1 MSAPDGPQSPA
12 EADLRDGDM
21 RVGDV
26 RVGDVRVGDMRVGD
40 VRVGD
45 MRDGD
50 MRVGDVRVGDA
61 HSLSLELLLQN
72 LPGVA
77 YRCLNEADWT
87 MEFLSDGVEQLT
99 GYPPAAFLSR
109 PGLNFANLIYPE
121 DRPSVERGVALALQ
135 QGSAYKLTYRIRCAN
150 GDTKWVY
157 EQGAAP
163 PQGGGRVLEGF
174 IFDYTELRNANML
187 VHEQASYLQ
196 QARDAIVAMDLNS
209 RITYW
214 NNGAERLYGWSASEA
229 RGKKFS
235 ELCEN
240 PPAYHAAF
248 ETTLANGEWSGELSH
263 LRRDGVCIETDTRW
277 TLLAADRESGA
288 PQKILVISTD
298 ISERKHNEAKIYRLA
313 FFDALTDLP
322 NRASLLDHLRRALLG
337 SARTRKCGALMFCD
351 LDNFKYL
358 NDSQGH
364 AAGDML
370 LQAVA
375 RRLEHC
381 VREADMVARLGGDEF
396 VILIQPVE
404 DTREGAAAQAETVA
418 AKVVAAMAAPF
429 QLAEMMYS
437 VSVSIGVTTMCGT
450 VDTVESTL
458 RQADAAMYQAKA
470 CGRNTYRF
478 HDPAVQAAWSAR
490 AELEGA
496 MRRALRDNEFVLH
509 YQPQLDRSS
518 RVIGAEA
525 LLRWRLP
532 DGRLLYPAE
541 FIHAAEESGLI
552 IDIGRWVLRTACAE
566 LARWQR
572 FPDTAGLTL
581 SVNVSAGQ
589 FIEPDFVPMLQQV
602 FEETG
607 VQPSSLKLELTE
619 SLVVSDFTQTART
632 MAMLKQRGISFSLDD
647 FGTGYSSLAY
657 LRKLPLDQLKID
669 QSFMRDVL
677 TDQNDASIVRS
688 IIALGDSLGLQV
700 IAEGVETPGQRQFLS
715 DAGCFIYQGFL
726 YQHALS
732 AEHFTQYARTL
743 H

>member
-1 MSAPDGPQSPA
+1 MAQ
-12 EADLRDGDM
+12 EQHC
-21 RVGDV
+21 
-26 RVGDVRVGDMRVGD
+26 
-40 VRVGD
+40 
-45 MRDGD
+45 
-50 MRVGDVRVGDA
+50 DA
-61 HSLSLELLLQN
+61 QPLSLEMLLDN
-72 LPGVA
+72 LPIAV
-77 YRCLNEADWT
+77 YRCLNDGQCT
-87 MEFLSDGVEQLT
+87 MKYVSNGIERLT
-99 GYPPAAFLSR
+99 GYSPATFLSR
-109 PGLNFANLIYPE
+109 TGVTFSSIIHPD
-121 DRPSVERGVALALQ
+121 DRNSVERAIALAIQ
-135 QGSAYKLTYRIRCAN
+135 QERSFQLTYRIRCAN
-150 GDTKWVY
+150 GEQRWVF
-157 EQGAAP
+157 EQGSAP
-163 PQGGGRVLEGF
+163 PQAGGRILEG
-174 IFDYTELRNANML
+174 ILFDYTQLRKANML
-187 VHEQASYLQ
+187 VYEQASYLQ
-196 QARDAIVAMDLNS
+196 QARDAIIAMDLNS

-214 NNGAERLYGWSASEA
+214 NNGAERLYGWTAAEA
-229 RGKKFS
+229 RSKKFS
-235 ELCEN
+235 ELLCEN
-240 PPAYHAAF
+240 LPAYHAAY
-248 ETTLANGEWSGELSH
+248 ETTLANGEWTGELSH

-337 SARTRKCGALMFCD
+337 SARSRKHGALMFCD

-418 AKVVAAMAAPF
+418 TKVVAAMAAPF
-429 QLAEMMYS
+429 QLAEMNYS
-437 VSVSIGVTTMCGT
+437 VSVSVGVATMCGV
-450 VDTVESTL
+450 VDTVESIL

-572 FPDTAGLTL
+572 WPDMAGLTL
-581 SVNVSAGQ
+581 SVNVSASQ
-589 FIEPDFVPMLQQV
+589 FIEPDFVPMLQGV

-732 AEHFTQYARTL
+732 SENFTQYARMV

>member
-1 MSAPDGPQSPA
+1 MSALDEPQMPA
-12 EADLRDGDM
+12 GGDTHIA
-21 RVGDV
+21 
-26 RVGDVRVGDMRVGD
+26 
-40 VRVGD
+40 
-45 MRDGD
+45 
-50 MRVGDVRVGDA
+50 DA
-61 HSLSLELLLQN
+61 HVDGAPALSLELLLQN
-72 LPGVA
+72 LPGAA
-77 YRCLNEADWT
+77 YRCLNDGVWT
-87 MEFLSDGVEQLT
+87 MEFVSDGIEKLC
-99 GYPPAAFLSR
+99 GYPPAAFMAR
-109 PGLNFANLIYPE
+109 PGIPFASVIVPE
-121 DRPSVERGVALALQ
+121 DRIAVERGIALAIEEHRAFQ
-135 QGSAYKLTYRIRCAN
+135 LTYRIRCAN
-150 GDTKWVY
+150 GAIKWIC
-157 EQGAAP
+157 EQGSVAAS
-163 PQGGGRVLEGF
+163 GKVLEGLL
-174 IFDYTELRNANML
+174 FDFTRVRNADML

-196 QARDAIVAMDLNS
+196 RARDGIVAIDINS

-214 NNGAERLYGWSASEA
+214 NNGAERLYGWNAAEV
-229 RGKKFS
+229 RGRKFS
-235 ELCEN
+235 ELLCGN
-240 PPAYHAAF
+240 LPAYHAAC
-248 ETTLANGEWSGELSH
+248 EATLSNGEWSGELAH
-263 LRRDGVCIETDTRW
+263 VRRDGVAIETDTRW
-277 TLLAADRESGA
+277 TLIEADEALGA

-298 ISERKHNEAKIYRLA
+298 ISERKHSEAKIYHLA

-404 DTREGAAAQAETVA
+404 DTREGAATQAETVA

-429 QLAEMMYS
+429 QLAEMSYS
-437 VSVSIGVTTMCGT
+437 VSVSVGVTTMCGT

-458 RQADAAMYQAKA
+458 RQADAAMYEAKA

-478 HDPAVQAAWSAR
+478 HDPAAQAAWSAR
-490 AELEGA
+490 AELENA
-496 MRRALRDNEFVLH
+496 MRRALRDDEFVLH
-509 YQPQLDRSS
+509 YQPQLDRST

-532 DGRLLYPAE
+532 DGKLLYPAE

-552 IDIGRWVLRTACAE
+552 IEMGRWVLRTACAE

-572 FPDTAGLTL
+572 YPDTAGLTL
-581 SVNVSAGQ
+581 SVNVSASQ
-589 FIEPDFVPMLQQV
+589 FIEPDFVPMLQQI
-602 FEETG
+602 FEQTG
-607 VQPSSLKLELTE
+607 VQPSGLKLELTE

-632 MAMLKQRGISFSLDD
+632 MGMLKQRGISFSLDD

-732 AEHFTQYARTL
+732 AEHFTQYARMV

>member
-1 MSAPDGPQSPA
+1 MSASDGLQSPA
-12 EADLRDGDM
+12 NTHIVELHGGTPHA
-21 RVGDV
+21 
-26 RVGDVRVGDMRVGD
+26 
-40 VRVGD
+40 
-45 MRDGD
+45 
-50 MRVGDVRVGDA
+50 
-61 HSLSLELLLQN
+61 LSLDLLLRN
-72 LPGVA
+72 LPGAA
-77 YRCLNEADWT
+77 YRCLNDGHWT
-87 MEFLSDGVEQLT
+87 VEFVSAGIEKLT
-99 GYPPAAFLSR
+99 GHPAAAFMSR
-109 PGLNFANLIYPE
+109 PGIPYGSLILPE
-121 DRPSVERGVALALQ
+121 DRQSVANNVMAAVEKGQAFH
-135 QGSAYKLTYRIRCAN
+135 LTYRIRCAS
-150 GDTKWVY
+150 GEIKWVY

-163 PQGGGRVLEGF
+163 PEERKQVLEGF
-174 IFDYTELRNANML
+174 LFDYTQIRHANML

-196 QARDAIVAMDLNS
+196 QARDAIIAMEMNS
-209 RITYW
+209 RIIYW
-214 NNGAERLYGWSASEA
+214 NQGAERLYGWSAAEA
-229 RGKKFS
+229 HGKRFP
-235 ELCEN
+235 ELLCGKL
-240 PPAYHAAF
+240 PSYHAAY
-248 ETTLANGEWSGELSH
+248 EATLTTGEWSGELSH

-277 TLLAADRESGA
+277 TLLAADKETGA

-313 FFDALTDLP
+313 FFDPLTDLP

-429 QLAEMMYS
+429 QLAEMTYS
-437 VSVSIGVTTMCGT
+437 VSVSVGVATLCGT

-490 AELEGA
+490 AELENGL
-496 MRRALRDNEFVLH
+496 RRALRENEFELH

-532 DGRLLYPAE
+532 SGKLLYPAE
-541 FIHAAEESGLI
+541 FIQAAEESGLI

-572 FPDTAGLTL
+572 WPDMAGLTL

-619 SLVVSDFTQTART
+619 SLVVSDFTHTAHT
-632 MAMLKQRGISFSLDD
+632 MATLKQRGISFSLDD

-669 QSFMRDVL
+669 HSFMRDVL

-732 AEHFTQYARTL
+732 AEHFTQYARMV

>member
-1 MSAPDGPQSPA
+1 MSALDGPQLPA
-12 EADLRDGDM
+12 L
-21 RVGDV
+21 
-26 RVGDVRVGDMRVGD
+26 
-40 VRVGD
+40 
-45 MRDGD
+45 
-50 MRVGDVRVGDA
+50 GDA
-61 HSLSLELLLQN
+61 QALSLELLLQN

-77 YRCLNEADWT
+77 YRCRYDADWT
-87 MEFLSDGVEQLT
+87 MEFISAGVEKLT
-99 GYPPAAFLSR
+99 GYPAAAFLAR
-109 PGLNFANLIYPE
+109 PGMNFASLIHPE
-121 DRPSVERGVALALQ
+121 DRASAERSVALALQ
-135 QGSAYKLTYRIRCAN
+135 QERSFKLTYRIRCAN
-150 GDTKWVY
+150 GETRWVY

-163 PQGGGRVLEGF
+163 PQGRGKILEGF
-174 IFDYTELRNANML
+174 MFDYTELRNTNLL
-187 VHEQASYLQ
+187 VQEQASYLQ
-196 QARDAIVAMDLNS
+196 QARDAIIAMDLNS

-214 NNGAERLYGWSASEA
+214 NHGAERLYGWSASEA

-235 ELCEN
+235 DLLCEN
-240 PPAYHAAF
+240 LPAYHAAY
-248 ETTLANGEWSGELSH
+248 ENTLANGGWMGELSH

-277 TLLAADRESGA
+277 TLMANDRESGA

-313 FFDALTDLP
+313 FFDPLTDLP

-364 AAGDML
+364 AAGDLL

-381 VREADMVARLGGDEF
+381 VRESDMVARLGGDEF

-418 AKVVAAMAAPF
+418 SKVVAAMAAPF
-429 QLAEMMYS
+429 QLADMMYS
-437 VSVSIGVTTMCGT
+437 VSVSVGVTTLCGT

-458 RQADAAMYQAKA
+458 RQADAAMYQSKA

-541 FIHAAEESGLI
+541 FIQAAEESGLI

-566 LARWQR
+566 LARWQHY
-572 FPDTAGLTL
+572 PDTAGLTM

-619 SLVVSDFTQTART
+619 SLVVRDFSHTAHT
-632 MAMLKQRGISFSLDD
+632 MATLKQRGISFSLDD

-688 IIALGDSLGLQV
+688 IIALGESLGLQV

-715 DAGCFIYQGFL
+715 DAGCYIYQGFL

-732 AEHFTQYARTL
+732 AEHFTQYARTV

>member
-1 MSAPDGPQSPA
+1 MSAPEGLQLHTA
-12 EADLRDGDM
+12 GEAH
-21 RVGDV
+21 
-26 RVGDVRVGDMRVGD
+26 
-40 VRVGD
+40 
-45 MRDGD
+45 
-50 MRVGDVRVGDA
+50 A
-61 HSLSLELLLQN
+61 LSLELLLQN
-72 LPGVA
+72 LPGAA
-77 YRCLNEADWT
+77 YRCLNDGNWT
-87 MEFLSDGVEQLT
+87 VQFVSTGIEKLT
-99 GYPPAAFLSR
+99 GYPAAAFLAR
-109 PGLNFANLIYPE
+109 PGLSLATLIVPE
-121 DRPSVERGVALALQ
+121 DRPAVECRVAAALHKEGAFQ
-135 QGSAYKLTYRIRCAN
+135 LTYRIRCAD
-150 GDTKWVY
+150 GAVKWIY
-157 EQGAAP
+157 EQGAATRHAS
-163 PQGGGRVLEGF
+163 GMLLEGF
-174 IFDYTELRNANML
+174 LFDYTR
-187 VHEQASYLQ
+187 VHDADMMVREQASYLQ
-196 QARDAIVAMDLNS
+196 QARDAIVAMEMNS

-214 NNGAERLYGWSASEA
+214 NNGAERLYGWSAAEA

-235 ELCEN
+235 ELLCGKL
-240 PPAYHAAF
+240 PAYHVAW
-248 ETTLANGEWSGELSH
+248 ESTLANGEWAGELSH
-263 LRRDGVCIETDTRW
+263 MRRDGVCIETDTRW
-277 TLLAADRESGA
+277 TLMAADQAGGG
-288 PQKILVISTD
+288 QKILVISTD
-298 ISERKHNEAKIYRLA
+298 ISERKLNEAKIYHLA

-322 NRASLLDHLRRALLG
+322 NRASLLDHLRRALLN

-381 VREADMVARLGGDEF
+381 VREADLVARLGGDEF
-396 VILIQPVE
+396 VILIQPAE
-404 DTREGAAAQAETVA
+404 DTRDGAAAKAETVA

-437 VSVSIGVTTMCGT
+437 VSVSVGVATLSGT

-490 AELEGA
+490 AELESGL
-496 MRRALRDNEFVLH
+496 RRALRDSEFVLH
-509 YQPQLDRSS
+509 YQPQLDRTS

-532 DGRLLYPAE
+532 DGKLLYPSE
-541 FIHAAEESGLI
+541 FIQATEESGLI
-552 IDIGRWVLRTACAE
+552 IEIGRWVLQTACAE

-572 FPDTAGLTL
+572 WPDTASLTL
-581 SVNVSAGQ
+581 SVNVSASQ
-589 FIEPDFVPMLQQV
+589 FTEPDFVPMLQQI

-607 VQPSSLKLELTE
+607 VQPSGLKLELTE
-619 SLVVSDFTQTART
+619 SLVVSDFTHTAHT
-632 MAMLKQRGISFSLDD
+632 MTTLKERGISFSLDD

-669 QSFMRDVL
+669 HSFMRDVL

-732 AEHFTQYARTL
+732 AEHFTQYARMV

>member
-1 MSAPDGPQSPA
+1 MSALDGPQSHA
-12 EADLRDGDM
+12 LS
-21 RVGDV
+21 
-26 RVGDVRVGDMRVGD
+26 
-40 VRVGD
+40 
-45 MRDGD
+45 
-50 MRVGDVRVGDA
+50 DA
-61 HSLSLELLLQN
+61 RALSLELLLQN

-77 YRCLNEADWT
+77 YRCRYDADWT
-87 MEFLSDGVEQLT
+87 MEFVSDGVEKLT
-99 GYPPAAFLSR
+99 GYPAAAFLARS
-109 PGLNFANLIYPE
+109 GLNFASLIHPD
-121 DRPSVERGVALALQ
+121 DRAGAERGVALALQ
-135 QGSAYKLTYRIRCAN
+135 QGRSFTLTYRIRCAN
-150 GDTKWVY
+150 GETRWVY

-163 PQGGGRVLEGF
+163 PQGRGKILEGF
-174 IFDYTELRNANML
+174 MFDYTELRNANML
-187 VHEQASYLQ
+187 VQEQASYLQ
-196 QARDAIVAMDLNS
+196 QARDAIIAMDLNS

-214 NNGAERLYGWSASEA
+214 NNGAERLYGWSALEA

-235 ELCEN
+235 DMLCGEQR
-240 PPAYHAAF
+240 AYHAAY
-248 ETTLANGEWSGELSH
+248 ENTLANGEWTGELSH

-277 TLLAADRESGA
+277 TLMAADRESGA
-288 PQKILVISTD
+288 QQKILVISTD
-298 ISERKHNEAKIYRLA
+298 ISERKHNEAEIYRLA

-351 LDNFKYL
+351 LDKFKYL

-418 AKVVAAMAAPF
+418 SKVVAAMAAPF
-429 QLAEMMYS
+429 QLADMMYS
-437 VSVSIGVTTMCGT
+437 VSVSVGVTTLCGT

-525 LLRWRLP
+525 LLRWCLP
-532 DGRLLYPAE
+532 DGQLLYPAE
-541 FIHAAEESGLI
+541 FIQAAEESGLI

-572 FPDTAGLTL
+572 FPDTAGLTM

-619 SLVVSDFTQTART
+619 SLVVSDFTHTAHT
-632 MAMLKQRGISFSLDD
+632 MATLKQRGISFSLDD

-688 IIALGDSLGLQV
+688 IIALGESLGLQV

-715 DAGCFIYQGFL
+715 DAGCYIYQGFL

-732 AEHFTQYARTL
+732 AEHFTQYARTV